1 MFSRIPCVLV
11 GFLPV
16 TLLALACAARQSSVE
31 APRAPESGS
40 CSRLSAAEVSS
51 ALAERLTAAS
61 DVLSFEHAWRTE
73 HQGDVAG
80 TISRA
85 EVVRVVRGQNAD
97 IKACYDAALSKLSD
111 NKKGKVVVRFIID
124 ASGRVPAATIA
135 ADELG
140 VPDVAC
146 CLAERVAQWTFG
158 PPSSGDFVVVE
169 YPFSVSVSKG

>member
-1 MFSRIPCVLV
+1 MFSRIHCVLV
-11 GFLPV
+11 GFVPV
-16 TLLALACAARQSSVE
+16 MLLDLSCAARQSVTDT
-31 APRAPESGS
+31 ARAQETGS
-40 CSRLSAAEVSS
+40 CSKLSAAEVSS
-51 ALAERLTAAS
+51 ALAERLTAAT

-73 HQGDVAG
+73 HAGAVAG

-97 IKACYDAALSKLSD
+97 IRGCYDAALSKLSSS
-111 NKKGKVVVRFIID
+111 KSGKVIVRFIID

-146 CLAERVAQWTFG
+146 CLADRVTQWTFG

-169 YPFSVSVSKG
+169 YPFSVSVSKS